1 MAHFTLLTFIII
13 GIIILDYAVERILAY
28 WNAQSANDQ
37 IPDELSGLFNE
48 EEYAKQQSYFRTNQR
63 FEIITSSIS
72 TIAILFMFLL
82 GGFALVNTWAND
94 WVTHPVF
101 VSLLFFAIL
110 YVASTLLGLPADYYR
125 QFVIEEKFGFN
136 KSTRSLFAAD
146 QVKSLLLSMILG
158 GVLIGLIELIY
169 LALPTYFWLLAFLI
183 IAAFSIFLNMF
194 YTSLIVPLFNKQTP
208 LEEGDLRTAIEQFA
222 HSVGFQLNNIYVMNA
237 SKRSTKANA
246 YFSGLGPKKRVVLFD
261 TLIND
266 LTNEEIVAVLAH
278 EIGHYKH
285 RHTLQMLLIS
295 LLNTFI
301 MTALLGLF
309 LSSDDLAQ
317 AFNVPQANFHIN
329 LLAFGLLYTPISV
342 LIGWGVNAFSRH
354 NEYQADAFAA
364 NHGQTEPLISAL
376 KKLSVKSLSNLTP
389 HPAFVSFYY
398 SHPTLLQ
405 RIRAMRK
412 QK

>member
-13 GIIILDYAVERILAY
+13 GIIILNYVVERVLARL
-28 WNAQSANDQ
+28 NARAAGDK
-37 IPDELSGLFNE
+37 IPDELSGIFDAA
-48 EEYAKQQSYFRTNQR
+48 EYAKQQAYFRTYQH
-63 FEIITSSIS
+63 FESVTSTIS
-72 TIAILFMFLL
+72 TAAILLMFLF
-82 GGFALVNTWAND
+82 GGFAIVNGWAEYLASQ
-94 WVTHPVF
+94 TII
-101 VSLLFFAIL
+101 VSLIFFGILF
-110 YVASTLLGLPADYYR
+110 VASTILGLPADYYR

-136 KSTRSLFAAD
+136 KSTRSLFFSD

-158 GVLIGLIELIY
+158 GALVGLIEWIY
-169 LALPTYFWLLAFLI
+169 LAVPDFFWILAFLI

-301 MTALLGLF
+301 MTALLGVF
-309 LSSDDLAQ
+309 LSSDTLAL
-317 AFNVPQANFHIN
+317 AFGVTKANFHIN
-329 LLAFGLLYTPISV
+329 LLAFGLLYTPVSV

-364 NHGQTEPLISAL
+364 SHGQGEALIAAL
-376 KKLSVKSLSNLTP
+376 RKLSAKSLSNLTP

-405 RIRAMRK
+405 RIRAIRK
-412 QK
+412 